1 MAVDNISHTFQLI
14 MTFFVHAANE
24 PELADFTFMENE
36 RKGIKVEIIERVQ
49 ANWVELA
56 DHFRL
61 PSQTVN
67 NIKAQT
73 GVTPAEACRE
83 VFKRWLVAESNPKLP
98 KTWETLIKVMRR
110 IGDDKLA
117 EEITDILTG

>member
-1 MAVDNISHTFQLI
+1 
-14 MTFFVHAANE
+14 MTFFVYAANE
-24 PELADFTFMENE
+24 PGLADFTFMENE
-36 RKGIKVEIIERVQ
+36 RKGIEVEIIERVQ
-49 ANWVELA
+49 ANLVELA
-56 DHFRL
+56 DHLWL

-83 VFKRWLVAESNPKLP
+83 VFMRWPEAENNPKVL
-98 KTWETLIKVMRR
+98 KTWETVIKVMHR